1 MQARVAA
8 EARKVLEA
16 KRGGEE
22 TRAMTY
28 DDLYEMPLLTKCKS
42 NECTR
47 EDACVCVLSRT
58 CSLCAPPP
66 TDTTLTSSFP
76 ARVLAGAAAA
86 VAGRSHSL

>member
-1 MQARVAA
+1 MELARRPEMQARVAA

-58 CSLCAPPP
+58 CS
-66 TDTTLTSSFP
+66 
-76 ARVLAGAAAA
+76 
-86 VAGRSHSL
+86 SL